1 MADVNL
7 ILGKTNT
14 VSASNYVAPYVPT
27 KALTGVKNV
36 SSSRWLSYKTSGTAS
51 WLMVDLQA
59 PCVISRWAAYFLP
72 NASNSTT
79 TWSSSL
85 YGMRDYSLQTS
96 LDSVN
101 WMTVDAVSGNT
112 NSYTDRTLNTLAVGR
127 FVRFFAGTG
136 LTGNPNYEVSL
147 LEFEVYGH
155 YVSADLSSLVLS
167 SSALVPTFSPSTT
180 VYSQQVSFNT
190 TSITVTPTAADSTA
204 TIKVNNVT
212 VVSGQASAPINLAVG
227 NNTITV
233 VVTPIYGN
241 PKTYTVTVTRA
252 DSQYLSSLS
261 LKSGTNTYNLVPIF
275 SKTQGIYTATVPYDA
290 TTVAL
295 IPVAEGA
302 TSTITVNGTT
312 VASGSASA
320 PISMNV
326 GVNPAIT
333 VECTLPSG
341 VKQTYTVT
349 VTRADS
355 SYLSSLT
362 VKAGPTGLKLV
373 PNFASATLSYT
384 VGAGSTNTVSV
395 FPVAQSTS
403 ASVTVNGTA
412 ITSTV
417 KSVSVT
423 LNGAST
429 LAEIKVTN
437 GGVTTTYQVTITKP

>member
-7 ILGKTNT
+7 VLGKTAT
-14 VSASNYVAPYVPT
+14 VSASNYIAPYVPT
-27 KALTGVKNV
+27 KALNGVKNT
-36 SSSRWLSYKTSGTAS
+36 SSDRWLSYKNPGTAS
-51 WLMVDLQA
+51 WLMIDLQA
-59 PCVISRWAAYFLP
+59 PCVISRWAAYLLP

-79 TWSSSL
+79 IWSSNL
-85 YGMRDYSLQTS
+85 YGMKDYTLQTS
-96 LDSVN
+96 MDGLN
-101 WMTVDAVSGNT
+101 WRNADVVSGNT

-147 LEFEVYGH
+147 LELEVYGH
-155 YVSADLSSLVLS
+155 HVSADLSSLVLS
-167 SSALVPTFSPSTT
+167 SGALVPTFTSSTT
-180 VYSQQVSFNT
+180 VYSQQVSFDT
-190 TSITVTPTAADSTA
+190 TSITLTPIAADSTA
-204 TIKVNNVT
+204 TIKVNNVA

-241 PKTYTVTVTRA
+241 PKTYIVTVTRA
-252 DSQYLSSLS
+252 DSQYLSSLT

-275 SKTQGIYTATVPYDA
+275 SKTQGTYTATVSYDA

-295 IPVAEGA
+295 IPVAEGS
-302 TSTITVNGTT
+302 TSTITVNGTV

-333 VECTLPSG
+333 VECVLPSG

-355 SYLSSLT
+355 CYLSSLT
-362 VKAGPTGLKLV
+362 VKAGPTVLKLV

-384 VGAGSTNTVSV
+384 VGAGSANTVSV

-403 ASVTVNGTA
+403 ASVTVNGIA
-412 ITSTV
+412 ITPTI

-423 LNGAST
+423 LSGAST
-429 LAEIKVTN
+429 LTEIKVTN
-437 GGVTTTYQVTITKP
+437 GGITTTYQVTITKP

>member
-27 KALTGVKNV
+27 KALDGVKGTSAN
-36 SSSRWLSYKTSGTAS
+36 RWLSYKTSGTAS
-51 WLMVDLQA
+51 WLMVDLQY

-85 YGMRDYSLQTS
+85 YGMKDYTLQTS
-96 LDSVN
+96 MDSLN
-101 WMTVDAVSGNT
+101 WRTADAVSGNT

-136 LTGNPNYEVSL
+136 LAGNPNYEVSL
-147 LEFEVYGH
+147 LELEVYGH

-167 SSALVPTFSPSTT
+167 SGALVPTFSSSTV

-190 TSITVTPTAADSTA
+190 TSITVTPTTADSTA
-204 TIKVNNVT
+204 TIKVNNVA

-241 PKTYTVTVTRA
+241 PKTYTVTLTRA
-252 DSQYLSSLS
+252 DSQYLSSLT

-275 SKTQGIYTATVPYDA
+275 SKTQGTYTATVPYDA
-290 TTVAL
+290 TTVTL
-295 IPVAEGA
+295 TPVAEGS

-326 GVNPAIT
+326 GANPAIT
-333 VECTLPSG
+333 VECALPSG

-373 PNFASATLSYT
+373 PNFASAMLSYT
-384 VGAGSTNTVSV
+384 VGAGSANTVSV

>member
-1 MADVNL
+1 
-7 ILGKTNT
+7 
-14 VSASNYVAPYVPT
+14 
-27 KALTGVKNV
+27 
-36 SSSRWLSYKTSGTAS
+36 
-51 WLMVDLQA
+51 
-59 PCVISRWAAYFLP
+59 
-72 NASNSTT
+72 SNSTT

-112 NSYTDRTLNTLAVGR
+112 NSYTNRTLNTLAVGR

-167 SSALVPTFSPSTT
+167 SGALVPNFTSSTV
-180 VYSQQVSFNT
+180 VYAQQVSFDT

-204 TIKVNNVT
+204 TIKVNDVT
-212 VVSGQASAPINLAVG
+212 VVSGQTSAPINLAVG

-233 VVTPIYGN
+233 VVTPVYGN
-241 PKTYTVTVTRA
+241 SKTYTVTVTRA
-252 DSQYLSSLS
+252 DSQYFSSLT

-275 SKTQGIYTATVPYDA
+275 SKAQGTYTATVPYDA
-290 TTVAL
+290 TTVTL
-295 IPVAEGA
+295 TPVAEGS
-302 TSTITVNGTT
+302 TSTITVNGTA

-362 VKAGPTGLKLV
+362 VKSGPPGLKLV

-384 VGAGSTNTVSV
+384 VGAGSANTVSV

-437 GGVTTTYQVTITKP
+437 GGITTTYQVTITKP